1 MEQNGIFMGFLFS
14 DNTIWSWIKKTGD
27 PCVQSNPLR
36 CVAFFW
42 SKDGWTLLYPDACWC
57 GLAKLPGGLMIY
69 LQAIADVN
77 HMGMGQFT
85 LYNRSLIESI
95 RISSIEKFVSPLFLF
110 VCRWRQPS
118 ETTMLIGMTP
128 DVKHCNNKL
137 PSAMWNEW

>member
-1 MEQNGIFMGFLFS
+1 VFS
-14 DNTIWSWIKKTGD
+14 QTHLDVLLSFDQKTGEHCYIQM
-27 PCVQSNPLR
+27 PVE
-36 CVAFFW
+36 
-42 SKDGWTLLYPDACWC
+42 C

-110 VCRWRQPS
+110 VCR
-118 ETTMLIGMTP
+118 
-128 DVKHCNNKL
+128 
-137 PSAMWNEW
+137 